1 MSLLGGAI
9 PLFLGGVLDYLMI
22 TFAVLLPTFTK

>member
-1 MSLLGGAI
+1 MSHLCGAI
-9 PLFLGGVLDYLMI
+9 PLFWVGYLDYLMI

>member
-9 PLFLGGVLDYLMI
+9 PLFWGGVFGLSDDNLCCVVAY
-22 TFAVLLPTFTK
+22 FY

>member
-9 PLFLGGVLDYLMI
+9 PLFLVGYLDYLMI

>member
-1 MSLLGGAI
+1 MSHLCGAI
-9 PLFLGGVLDYLMI
+9 QLFWVGYLDYLMI

>member
-9 PLFLGGVLDYLMI
+9 PLFWVGYLDYLMI
-22 TFAVLLPTFTK
+22 AFAVLLPTFTK

>member
-1 MSLLGGAI
+1 MSHLCGAI
-9 PLFLGGVLDYLMI
+9 PLFWVGYLAYLMI

>member
-9 PLFLGGVLDYLMI
+9 PLFLGGVFGLSDDNLCCVVAY
-22 TFAVLLPTFTK
+22 FY